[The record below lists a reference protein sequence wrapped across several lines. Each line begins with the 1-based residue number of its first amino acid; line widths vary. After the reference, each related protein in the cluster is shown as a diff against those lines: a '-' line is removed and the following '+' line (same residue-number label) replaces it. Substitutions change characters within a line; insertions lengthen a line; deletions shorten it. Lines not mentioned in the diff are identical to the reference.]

1 MATILEETQT
11 QCYVWAL
18 IPNHFHLLPRT
29 GPTPLSKVMRRLMTG
44 YAVTFNRRHR
54 RAGHLFQNRY
64 KSVVCEEDPYLLELI
79 RYIHLNPLRAGL
91 VKDPK
96 ELDKYPWSGHS
107 TILGHRQNPLLPK
120 ELDKPN
126 KLSQRNKLSQPDKP
140 NKPEKPLAEKTIEDV
155 LLHFGDKL
163 NEARRRYRQFVKNGV
178 DRGSRPELQGGG
190 LIRSSG
196 GNRAGLLGRKKED
209 RELGDERILGSGDF
223 VAIVLEDA
231 DDIAERKS
239 KNRIKLSELIS
250 RVCQELK
257 LVEDEI
263 YSCSRKRIVSHA
275 RCIISFLAIRE
286 MGYKTT
292 EVARTLKVGQPNI
305 SRAVEKGRRLISEE
319 NKIRENV
326 LYKA

>member
-1 MATILEETQT
+1 M
-11 QCYVWAL
+11 
-18 IPNHFHLLPRT
+18 
-29 GPTPLSKVMRRLMTG
+29 
-44 YAVTFNRRHR
+44 
-54 RAGHLFQNRY
+54 
-64 KSVVCEEDPYLLELI
+64 
-79 RYIHLNPLRAGL
+79 
-91 VKDPK
+91 
-96 ELDKYPWSGHS
+96 
-107 TILGHRQNPLLPK
+107 
-120 ELDKPN
+120 
-126 KLSQRNKLSQPDKP
+126 
-140 NKPEKPLAEKTIEDV
+140 

-257 LVEDEI
+257 LVEDQI
-263 YSCSRKRIVSHA
+263 YSSSRKRIVSHA
-275 RCIISFLAIRE
+275 RCIISFLAVRE